1 MKRNQTTILLVEDDE
16 NLGLVTKMGLED
28 AGFNVD
34 LRKDGFTG
42 LAAAESKKYEIC
54 ILDVMLPRQDGFS
67 LAKDIKKL
75 YPSIPIIFLTAKSL
89 KEDKITG
96 LKLGADDYI
105 TKPFD
110 LDEVVLRIEA
120 ILNRVNSFVMP
131 TQKDAFQIGLFEFDY
146 HNQTLK
152 LHDQVTNLTKKEA
165 DLLRILAT
173 NMNNLVERETA
184 LTMIWGSDDYFLGR
198 SMDVFITRLRKY
210 LKGDEKLS
218 IVNVHGVGYK
228 LTDQ

>member
-1 MKRNQTTILLVEDDE
+1 MKRNQVTILLVEDDE

-28 AGFNVD
+28 AGFHVE

-42 LAAAESKKYEIC
+42 LAAAETKKFEIC

-75 YPSIPIIFLTAKSL
+75 HPTIPIIFLTAKSL

-110 LDEVVLRIEA
+110 LDELVLRIDA
-120 ILNRVNSFVMP
+120 ILNRVNSAMNVP
-131 TQKDAFQIGLFEFDY
+131 VKESFQIGLFEFDY

-152 LHDQVTNLTKKEA
+152 LESQITNLTKKEA

-210 LKGDEKLS
+210 LKADEKLS